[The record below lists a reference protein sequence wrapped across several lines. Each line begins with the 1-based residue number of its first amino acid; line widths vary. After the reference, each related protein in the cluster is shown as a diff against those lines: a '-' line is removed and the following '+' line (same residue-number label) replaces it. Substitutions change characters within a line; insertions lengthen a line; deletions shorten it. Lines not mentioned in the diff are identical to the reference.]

1 MLLLVMVATFVG
13 IIVTKRHSLSL
24 TIRLLEFS
32 CDVIRNNPMLW
43 IIAVGIM
50 SLHGLFSMFWISLFG
65 PLLGDIQN
73 QNKYTVFYY
82 IFVYFFTGSILSNVE
97 KVVISGVVG
106 DWYFD
111 KNDKSVT
118 KHLKYALT
126 TSLGSICFASVIQGF
141 LSIIKYS
148 ARLLSRISSSKIE
161 FITCT
166 LTALISILEEWT
178 PFALI
183 KVGISGDDLIT
194 SAKKCTLLFRRNLV
208 LGLLSSTISRIL
220 VFSGT
225 LAISCCSGIAVGYIS
240 SHSMHN
246 YLAIAMAGVS
256 TVFPLYM
263 LRFVGQ
269 IITHTMDS
277 TFICYLLDLDANTC
291 HCSVA
296 HRLFAET

>member
-1 MLLLVMVATFVG
+1 MIAGFVG
-13 IIVTKRHSLSL
+13 IIVSKRQSLSL
-24 TIRLLEFS
+24 TVRLLEFS
-32 CDVIRNNPMLW
+32 CDVIRNNPAIW
-43 IIAVGIM
+43 IIAIGLMTV
-50 SLHGLFSMFWISLFG
+50 HGLFSIVWLSQFG
-65 PLLGDIQN
+65 SIMGDIQN
-73 QNKYTVFYY
+73 QNNSTVIYHVF
-82 IFVYFFTGSILSNVE
+82 IYFLTGAILANVE

-118 KHLKYALT
+118 KHLKYALS
-126 TSLGSICFASVIQGF
+126 TSLGSVCFASLIQGF
-141 LSIIKYS
+141 LSTVKFS
-148 ARLLSRISSSKIE
+148 VRLLSRISSSKFE
-161 FITCT
+161 FISCIF
-166 LTALISILEEWT
+166 TAFITILDEWT

-225 LAISCCSGIAVGYIS
+225 LSISCCSGIAVTYIL

-246 YLAIAMAGVS
+246 YLALAMGGAS
-256 TVFPLYM
+256 AIFPFYM
-263 LRFVGQ
+263 LRFFGQ

-291 HCSVA
+291 YCPVA